1 MGRRNYRLVAA
12 WSECRIERGRD
23 KFVPASLYF
32 LMNFHIDKLMKG
44 KGGGRAME
52 KKEKSR
58 LELLERKSLYLNG
71 VHNVDL
77 FDEEKIIL
85 QTDLGRL
92 VIKGKS
98 MNITNLDV
106 EHGNIQID
114 GRINCLEYLPERR
127 LWPMKKK

>member
-1 MGRRNYRLVAA
+1 
-12 WSECRIERGRD
+12 
-23 KFVPASLYF
+23 
-32 LMNFHIDKLMKG
+32 
-44 KGGGRAME
+44 ME